1 MFYNLKKSVHSKPN
15 HKICSYAK
23 IGYGL
28 NTLNVIKGSEIKT
41 KLNKEIV
48 VVI

>member
-1 MFYNLKKSVHSKPN
+1 MFYNLKKIVHNKPN

-28 NTLNVIKGSEIKT
+28 NTLNVREVPRYKT
-41 KLNKEIV
+41 K
-48 VVI
+48 